1 MAGENFEKMRA
12 RVLRDYKRS
21 IVRSAKNGH
30 KAKGRGM
37 VLVRLTSAGTV
48 HLSYLTLEGLRNQLA
63 YSGVEGDE
71 SAELLAERVSN
82 YSPDSEVL
90 VMVTDGKSERF
101 SIGVKRTA

>member
-1 MAGENFEKMRA
+1 MAGENFEKMRT

-21 IVRSAKNGH
+21 IVRSAKMGH

-37 VLVRLTSAGTV
+37 VLVRLTNAGKV
-48 HLSYLTLEGLRNQLA
+48 HLSYLTLEGLRHQHTF
-63 YSGVEGDE
+63 SGVKGEAR
-71 SAELLAERVSN
+71 AELVAERVSN

-101 SIGVKRTA
+101 SLGVKRSA